1 MHIGIITFWTSKDN
15 YGQLLQCYAL
25 QTYLKK
31 LGHTP
36 FLIRY
41 QNNPTIEAK
50 FKFYKLFVYLRNLP
64 SYIRWFVKEKN
75 IKRNR
80 SKYEIKENHND
91 RQFAR
96 FIDEHISYTEQIYTE
111 EEINKNPPLADAYI
125 CGSDQIWG
133 GDKAYYLNF
142 APQDKPRIAYAP
154 SLGGL
159 MSFAP
164 EYEEQLKS
172 LLQQFQF
179 IGMREKTGMEV
190 CHRLGRKD
198 AVHVI
203 DPTLLLTRE
212 DYDIVRIATK
222 HDRPYLL
229 MYILGNPMAC
239 SVEEIFEYAKSRN
252 LEVKYVTSGHLDN
265 HEHIYAQVG
274 EWIDL
279 IANADM
285 VITNSFHGTVFSLI
299 YHTPFITIPL
309 NKGYERMN
317 TRVEELL
324 TEGGLTSQLYKGSLA
339 QCNVN
344 PDFNQFDAYR
354 KFQERF
360 SYDCLVPYIPDIR

>member
-1 MHIGIITFWTSKDN
+1 MSNLFRFV
-15 YGQLLQCYAL
+15 LL
-25 QTYLKK
+25 
-31 LGHTP
+31 
-36 FLIRY
+36 I
-41 QNNPTIEAK
+41 
-50 FKFYKLFVYLRNLP
+50 LFV
-64 SYIRWFVKEKN
+64 SY
-75 IKRNR
+75 
-80 SKYEIKENHND
+80 S
-91 RQFAR
+91 
-96 FIDEHISYTEQIYTE
+96 
-111 EEINKNPPLADAYI
+111 
-125 CGSDQIWG
+125 
-133 GDKAYYLNF
+133 
-142 APQDKPRIAYAP
+142 
-154 SLGGL
+154 
-159 MSFAP
+159 SF
-164 EYEEQLKS
+164 
-172 LLQQFQF
+172 
-179 IGMREKTGMEV
+179 
-190 CHRLGRKD
+190 
-198 AVHVI
+198 
-203 DPTLLLTRE
+203 TLFL
-212 DYDIVRIATK
+212 
-222 HDRPYLL
+222 
-229 MYILGNPMAC
+229 YILGNPMAC